1 MNYQE
6 QKAKILKLIQEDSY
20 LPAFRECA
28 NLIYENPRDSEMTEV
43 CLFLWSRIIEAN
55 YDFEPETAEQYHF
68 RGLSKFYK
76 GEVEA
81 SIKDYDKA
89 LSLKPRMDYV
99 IKTKAFSYH
108 HLGQFEKAI
117 ELLNEAIAIKEAGEY
132 YDDLAENYSK
142 LGDAPKTLFYHEKA
156 IQTSPKDP
164 RLWYNY
170 GTHLGVC
177 GEFKKAIQMFDE
189 AIRLWPHYEDA
200 IYNRDHYRKRLK
212 NK

>member
-142 LGDAPKTLFYHEKA
+142 LGDAPKTLFYHEKRFRPHLKTRAFGIITALTLAFVGSLKKQFKCLTKRFAYGHTMKMLSTIA
-156 IQTSPKDP
+156 ITIVS
-164 RLWYNY
+164 
-170 GTHLGVC
+170 
-177 GEFKKAIQMFDE
+177 A
-189 AIRLWPHYEDA
+189 
-200 IYNRDHYRKRLK
+200 
-212 NK
+212 